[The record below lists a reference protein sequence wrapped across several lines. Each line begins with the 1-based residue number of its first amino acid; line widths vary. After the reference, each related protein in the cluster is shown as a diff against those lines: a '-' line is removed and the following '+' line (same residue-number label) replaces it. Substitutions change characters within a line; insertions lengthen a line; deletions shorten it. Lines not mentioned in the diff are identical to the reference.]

1 METLPD
7 DHTIMQYSRC
17 YRLFCGLNIHSVIF
31 VSVDCRKSDHTF
43 TRPNFDDSSVSI
55 HGRLKWYYDQKITF
69 IFSSDFETLFT
80 KHSPSEMLS
89 LNFDKKTVYLNC
101 NFPI

>member
-7 DHTIMQYSRC
+7 DHAIMQYSRC

-31 VSVDCRKSDHTF
+31 VSIDCRKSDHTF

-55 HGRLKWYYDQKITF
+55 HGRLTVQ
-69 IFSSDFETLFT
+69 LFYALLQ
-80 KHSPSEMLS
+80 MLS
-89 LNFDKKTVYLNC
+89 LVEHHIC
-101 NFPI
+101 